1 MLWPPAALIV
11 KGRGAWILAA
21 RAVGSGVGAE
31 VAVGVMVKD
40 AVGVLVGVGKGVG
53 VGGEDVGV
61 SVTVGVLVTDGVA
74 VLVGVV
80 VGVGVGVD
88 VGFGNDGPKTM
99 IPGSVVRATTL
110 SGVGAPLAV
119 GKGCG
124 NFIILPGRDQSCVPP
139 NAVLSALPPF
149 PYHKFFCESKV
160 AVNGQSIDARVLVPI

>member
-1 MLWPPAALIV
+1 
-11 KGRGAWILAA
+11 
-21 RAVGSGVGAE
+21 
-31 VAVGVMVKD
+31 MVKD

-61 SVTVGVLVTDGVA
+61 SVTVGVLVTDGLA
-74 VLVGVV
+74 VLVAVVVGVL

-88 VGFGNDGPKTM
+88 VGFGNDGPKAM
-99 IPGSVVRATTL
+99 IPGSVVSATTL
-110 SGVGAPLAV
+110 PGVGAPLPV

-160 AVNGQSIDARVLVPI
+160 AVNGQS

>member
-21 RAVGSGVGAE
+21 RAVGWGVGAE
-31 VAVGVMVKD
+31 VGVMVKD

-61 SVTVGVLVTDGVA
+61 RVAVGVLVTDGVA

-88 VGFGNDGPKTM
+88 VGFGNDGPKVM
-99 IPGSVVRATTL
+99 VPGSVVRATTL
-110 SGVGAPLAV
+110 PGVGVPLAV

-124 NFIILPGRDQSCVPP
+124 NSIILPGRDQSCIAGGET
-139 NAVLSALPPF
+139 NAVLS
-149 PYHKFFCESKV
+149 
-160 AVNGQSIDARVLVPI
+160 